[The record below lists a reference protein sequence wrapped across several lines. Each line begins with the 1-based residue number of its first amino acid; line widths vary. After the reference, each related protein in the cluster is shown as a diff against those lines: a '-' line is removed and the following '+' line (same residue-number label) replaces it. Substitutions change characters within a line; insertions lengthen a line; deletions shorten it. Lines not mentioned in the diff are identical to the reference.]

1 MSNSGVKI
9 LIVEDELVLQLM
21 LEHMLKKMGFSL
33 FDRCTKGGEAI
44 EKAKNQRFDLI
55 LMDIMLQEKMDGI
68 EAYRQINEMY
78 EVPVIYITGNTDPRN
93 RERAAKIG
101 FHDYIGKPITF
112 AQLKDSISRIPD
124 IRIEVESDA
133 LD

>member
-1 MSNSGVKI
+1 MSESGVNI

-21 LEHMLKKMGFSL
+21 LEHMLKKMGFSR
-33 FDRCTKGGEAI
+33 FDRCTKGREAI
-44 EKAKNQRFDLI
+44 AKAKEQHFDLI

-68 EAYRQINEMY
+68 EAYRQIKELY
-78 EVPVIYITGNTDPRN
+78 DVPVIYITGNTDPRN

-112 AQLKDSISRIPD
+112 AQLKDSISRIPE
-124 IRIEVESDA
+124 IRVESESGLTD
-133 LD
+133 